1 MRRHHTSPTKQ
12 APNNY
17 PRHSSFLPPTA
28 LSKILD
34 LVTSALSAEADAV
47 HADLEADEQETV
59 QHHKQLLELFGFL
72 LQWTISAVEAKAAE
86 KPASTSG
93 VGRGRKGAKPKSKDG
108 IWDSSTQLTTAMD
121 VMGKVLKLKLARI
134 FVTTSERDTFISLFT
149 RPVYLILESEA
160 RVKSTT
166 IRMHTFKV
174 LCIAVKHHGH
184 AFGAYSPFIFF
195 SPVSR
200 LFHLA
205 FRHFVKLILHCR
217 RANLHHPEPV
227 VL

>member
-1 MRRHHTSPTKQ
+1 MCRH
-12 APNNY
+12 A
-17 PRHSSFLPPTA
+17 SFLPPTA

-34 LVTSALSAEADAV
+34 LVTSGLSAEADAV
-47 HADLEADEQETV
+47 HADLEADEQETI

-93 VGRGRKGAKPKSKDG
+93 VAKGRKGTKPKSGVGKDG
-108 IWDSSTQLTTAMD
+108 SWDSSAQLNTAMEI
-121 VMGKVLKLKLARI
+121 MSKVLKLKLSRI
-134 FVTTSERDTFISLFT
+134 FVTTSERDTFVSLFT

-160 RVKSTT
+160 RVKSTV

-184 AFGAYSPFIFF
+184 AFGTFSRAPRFAGSSSDYLPQEPRPPSSRTCRTLSICPSPWPSSSTF
-195 SPVSR
+195 
-200 LFHLA
+200 
-205 FRHFVKLILHCR
+205 
-217 RANLHHPEPV
+217 
-227 VL
+227 